1 MFRRKHH
8 RDIALILSNLNAE
21 WLREHH
27 CYFGGGTAIVLL
39 HDEFRESVD
48 IDFLVSDNDAF
59 RELRLKAR
67 EGFSHFLR
75 AGVTQI
81 APVGAMR
88 IDQYG
93 IRTQLNIGASR
104 IKFEI
109 VKEGRIDLTA
119 GAPSDEICG
128 VSVLSKLDMVASKLL
143 ANSDRWADAGV
154 FSRDLIDLAMLN
166 PSSALLRSGIDKTSA
181 AYGDAVVKDLAAAIE
196 RLRSTPALLDRCMS
210 ALSIEIP
217 KALLWQRIR
226 TLGRGLSK

>member
-21 WLREHH
+21 WLREHQ

-48 IDFLVSDNDAF
+48 IDFLVSNNDAF

-81 APVGAMR
+81 APAGDLR

-93 IRTQLNIGASR
+93 IRTQLNIGDSH

-109 VKEGRIDLTA
+109 VKEGRIDLTV

-166 PSSALLRSGIDKTSA
+166 PSTGLLRSGINQASA
-181 AYGDAVVKDLAAAIE
+181 AYGDAVTKDLAAAIE
-196 RLRSTPALLDRCMS
+196 RLRNNPAILDRCMA

-217 KALLWQRIR
+217 KALLWQKIR
-226 TLGRGLSK
+226 ALGRVVQ